1 MSDARSGRAAS
12 TDRGPR
18 DEDRPHESAGR
29 DALRE
34 AYVALLGAERR
45 LRGREGGRPDALS
58 LAHFRLL
65 LRLLDEDRIPAGRL
79 AAAAD
84 LAPASAT
91 QMLDL
96 LEKRGMVVRE
106 RDVGDRRVVLVRLTD
121 EGRLLTQERR
131 DSFRTLWNETLAGL
145 DEEQLAGGL
154 AVLERIHV
162 FLEELTERKAT

>member
-1 MSDARSGRAAS
+1 MSPEEAVS
-12 TDRGPR
+12 
-18 DEDRPHESAGR
+18 R

-65 LRLLDEDRIPAGRL
+65 TRLLDEDGMPAGRL
-79 AAAAD
+79 AVAAD

-106 RDVGDRRVVLVRLTD
+106 RDPEDRRVVLARLTA
-121 EGRLLTQERR
+121 EGRRLTRERR
-131 DSFRTLWNETLAGL
+131 DSFRVLWDESLGGL
-145 DEEQLAGGL
+145 DGEQLAGGL
-154 AVLERIHV
+154 AVLERIHA
-162 FLEELTERKAT
+162 FLEELTERKAAKG